1 MIPGILT
8 VHSILNHIWNEH
20 IATWLIFT
28 VMFTGCKSVPQDNMS
43 CGQAYDGHRSSWDT
57 GENLGHLAI
66 SVGHQPTALVGHTFG
81 GTPAALVG
89 HTCHL
94 VAIVSHLLLELV
106 AHCVLDCPQT
116 FLDFKTED
124 FHRGEDARCLS
135 LSLCHCVCENS

>member
-1 MIPGILT
+1 
-8 VHSILNHIWNEH
+8 
-20 IATWLIFT
+20 
-28 VMFTGCKSVPQDNMS
+28 MS

-106 AHCVLDCPQT
+106 AHSVFDCPQT

-124 FHRGEDARCLS
+124 FHRKEMMPFTVTV
-135 LSLCHCVCENS
+135 SLCLGEQLIFANQTHAKIQF